1 MNQMQV
7 STVNSTDQPTPPSP
21 SDDTVIQS
29 KTVAQHLQRLSD
41 LQDHLADLADP
52 RGSSTTS
59 DDGPAEPDRSAPDA
73 GGHAHRWRRRSTT

>member
-1 MNQMQV
+1 MKP
-7 STVNSTDQPTPPSP
+7 TDQPTPPPP

-59 DDGPAEPDRSAPDA
+59 DDVPAEPDRSAPDA
-73 GGHAHRWRRRSTT
+73 DTGDHAHRWRRRFTT